1 MNLHRDRV
9 ELEQGK
15 TSINSCQADPEKVRM
30 LKALGT
36 GRNRTR
42 VNFKLQGGQGF
53 LNFKYFQQKKKNKI
67 LPALSLTVNLKIYI
81 SPH

>member
-15 TSINSCQADPEKVRM
+15 TSINSCQADPEKVRG
-30 LKALGT
+30 LKGLGT

-42 VNFKLQGGQGF
+42 VNFKLHGGQGF
-53 LNFKYFQQKKKNKI
+53 LNFKYFQKNKNKI

-81 SPH
+81 SPQ